1 MSRYYGEMLLFCS
14 GFMMECCDII
24 MEHYGFMVQHCGLM
38 VECCDFV
45 LCFRLKFSLKKEI
58 LLILLCK
65 KRCHCLLLVT
75 MLWFVDVDLLRFI
88 VIDLQW
94 VIVSIVSN
102 ELTSTGRF
110 FPGTKRSV
118 YAIEGG
124 LTSGF

>member
-1 MSRYYGEMLLFCS
+1 MLWYHNGTLWFHS
-14 GFMMECCDII
+14 GFMVE
-24 MEHYGFMVQHCGLM
+24 HCGLM

-45 LCFRLKFSLKKEI
+45 LCLRLKFSLKKEI

-75 MLWFVDVDLLRFI
+75 MLWFVDVDLLRLI

-102 ELTSTGRF
+102 ELRPLDVFSLVRRDRF
-110 FPGTKRSV
+110 MHLR
-118 YAIEGG
+118 ED
-124 LTSGF
+124 